1 MITLLTLDVSHKAL
15 AYLET
20 ASDQIAEEAN
30 VRDYGTRIRPLPGFL
45 NQQEDQNSYKKYGYQ
60 MRKSK
65 PQIVLQKSKIM
76 KNRKKDKK
84 RILSQTST
92 TDRLKRRIIL
102 NPLHK
107 TRIDHYKTSTTTM
120 SPDSDYDGWMPIV
133 PLFQNDTI
141 FDTFPKELQKTD
153 QNVQPTLLKPIS
165 NKKFGRNTVIYK
177 KHIPHRRK
185 RNMNTKVAMKRAHS
199 SSFSDAAIEETALS
213 ENIQGSE
220 PSESHHIE
228 YRTKIKHHHHH
239 HHHKYI
245 KTIEKEVPVKVPVIV
260 PKPYP
265 VEKKVPYPVEKIV
278 HKYIEKKV
286 PYPVEKKVPYPVEV
300 KVPEPYPVKVI
311 EKEYVPKP
319 YPVVKHVPIIKHVEV
334 KVPVTKFV
342 PYPVEK
348 KVPYPVEVKVPYPV
362 EKKVPYPVEV
372 EKKVPYPVKVYVPK
386 PFPVEKKVP
395 YPVEVKVKEPYP
407 VVKHIPVPV
416 KVYVDKPIHIPVP
429 KPYPVE
435 VEKKVPYPVE
445 VEKKVHVPVKVYVP
459 QPYPVEKSY
468 SVFENQEKEFHVP
481 ELTFHDS
488 DLFHEPF

>member
-1 MITLLTLDVSHKAL
+1 MTLDVSHKAL

-20 ASDQIAEEAN
+20 AADQIAEEAN
-30 VRDYGTRIRPLPGFL
+30 VRDYGTRIKAPPGYL
-45 NQQEDQNSYKKYGYQ
+45 QQREDQNSHKKYGYQ
-60 MRKSK
+60 IRKHK
-65 PQIVLQKSKIM
+65 PQIVSQKPEIM
-76 KNRKKDKK
+76 KYRKKDKK
-84 RILSQTST
+84 RLLVQAST
-92 TDRLKRRIIL
+92 MDRLKRRVVS
-102 NPLHK
+102 NPVHHK
-107 TRIDHYKTSTTTM
+107 TRNEQQKTSTTTT
-120 SPDSDYDGWMPIV
+120 STISDYDGWIPIV
-133 PLFQNDTI
+133 PLFQNDTM
-141 FDTFPKELQKTD
+141 FDSNPEKIKRTD
-153 QNVQPTLLKPIS
+153 RNVRPVFEKQFF
-165 NKKFGRNTVIYK
+165 NKNHGPNTVIYK

-199 SSFSDAAIEETALS
+199 SSFSDAAIEGTALS
-213 ENIQGSE
+213 ENVQE
-220 PSESHHIE
+220 NVPSGSHHIE

-245 KTIEKEVPVKVPVIV
+245 KTIEKEIPVKVPVIV

-334 KVPVTKFV
+334 KVPVTKLV

-372 EKKVPYPVKVYVPK
+372 EKKVPYPIKVYIPK

-407 VVKHIPVPV
+407 VVKHVPIPV
-416 KVYVDKPIHIPVP
+416 KVYVDKPVPVPVP

-445 VEKKVHVPVKVYVP
+445 VEKKVHYPVYVL
-459 QPYPVEKSY
+459 QPYPVEKHHESPKI
-468 SVFENQEKEFHVP
+468 EKSSQLP
-481 ELTFHDS
+481 ELIFHDS